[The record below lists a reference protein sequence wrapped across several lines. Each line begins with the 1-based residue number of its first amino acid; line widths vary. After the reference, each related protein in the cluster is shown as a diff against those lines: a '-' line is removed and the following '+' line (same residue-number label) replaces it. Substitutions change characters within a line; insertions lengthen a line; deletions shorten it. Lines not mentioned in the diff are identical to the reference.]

1 MPPWWWQ
8 KVIVSQLADT
18 SSWRGNPGQY
28 MISCAYHV
36 GQREVKGC
44 SYTTDAKATSIT
56 LLRLENAHSYD
67 VFMIM
72 RNMEGKSSTRR
83 LVYVIKKVQG
93 EWWKR
98 AECHVGQMQMW
109 GKCKWS
115 AKHESSLP
123 LTPSYDPSLHE
134 CGITCL
140 SVIVMSSMFWHWR
153 LYSGLLVKEK
163 KKQTSL
169 ISQQLHNILNPT
181 TWITMNPGM

>member
-8 KVIVSQLADT
+8 KVIVSQPADT

-28 MISCAYHV
+28 VISCAYHV

-56 LLRLENAHSYD
+56 LPRLENAHSYD

-83 LVYVIKKVQG
+83 LFHVIKKVQG

-98 AECHVGQMQMW
+98 AECHVGQMQM
-109 GKCKWS
+109 KCKAWIFICHS
-115 AKHESSLP
+115 PLDMILLCINVVLP
-123 LTPSYDPSLHE
+123 AW
-134 CGITCL
+134 
-140 SVIVMSSMFWHWR
+140 VW
-153 LYSGLLVKEK
+153 LLWV
-163 KKQTSL
+163 QCFGTGDFT
-169 ISQQLHNILNPT
+169 QDY
-181 TWITMNPGM
+181 W

>member
-8 KVIVSQLADT
+8 KVIVSQPADT

-28 MISCAYHV
+28 VISCAYHV

-56 LLRLENAHSYD
+56 LPRLENAHSYD

-83 LVYVIKKVQG
+83 LFHVIKKVQG

-98 AECHVGQMQMW
+98 AECHVRQMQM
-109 GKCKWS
+109 KCKAWIFIATHPLIWS
-115 AKHESSLP
+115 FFAWMWYYLP
-123 LTPSYDPSLHE
+123 ECDCYEFNVLALATLHRII
-134 CGITCL
+134 G
-140 SVIVMSSMFWHWR
+140 
-153 LYSGLLVKEK
+153 KK
-163 KKQTSL
+163 KKQNK
-169 ISQQLHNILNPT
+169 QV
-181 TWITMNPGM
+181 